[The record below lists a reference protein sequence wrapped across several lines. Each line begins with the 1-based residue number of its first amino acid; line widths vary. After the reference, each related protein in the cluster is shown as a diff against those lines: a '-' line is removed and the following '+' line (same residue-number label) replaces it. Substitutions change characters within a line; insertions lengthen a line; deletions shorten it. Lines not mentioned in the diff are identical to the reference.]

1 MDRRLVSPQNSHI
14 EILTP
19 DAMAFGGGAF
29 EKPPGH
35 EDGALVSG
43 VVERSATRGHS
54 ERLAISEP
62 GSRTSPNTESA
73 GVLIFDFQTLTL

>member
-43 VVERSATRGHS
+43 VVERPAT
-54 ERLAISEP
+54 
-62 GSRTSPNTESA
+62 
-73 GVLIFDFQTLTL
+73 